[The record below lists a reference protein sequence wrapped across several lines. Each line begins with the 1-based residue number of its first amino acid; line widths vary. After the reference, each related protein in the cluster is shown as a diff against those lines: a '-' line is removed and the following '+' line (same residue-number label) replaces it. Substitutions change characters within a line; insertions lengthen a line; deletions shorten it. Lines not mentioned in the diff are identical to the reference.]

1 MELGIRGEASLVVN
15 GSNTAQ
21 AMKSGLLP
29 VFATPMMVAL
39 MEDAAAKS
47 VQPYLKDGQ
56 TTVGTLVNV
65 KHLSAT
71 PEGVAVSAQSEL
83 IEIDGRRL
91 VFSVSA
97 RDASGPIGEG
107 THERFIVDA
116 ARFME
121 KTKAK
126 KQAEQ

>member
-1 MELGIRGEASLVVN
+1 MEIGIRGEASLVVD

-47 VQPYLKDGQ
+47 VQPYLENGQ

-71 PEGVAVSAQSEL
+71 PEGMAVRAQSEL
-83 IEIDGRRL
+83 LEIDGRRL

-97 RDASGPIGEG
+97 FDPSGPIGEG
-107 THERFIVDA
+107 MHERFIIDA

>member
-1 MELGIRGEASLVVN
+1 MQTGIKGETIVTVN
-15 GSNTAQ
+15 ASNTAE

-29 VFATPMMVAL
+29 VFATPVMVAI

-47 VQPYLKDGQ
+47 VQPYLEEGQ

-71 PEGVAVSAQSEL
+71 PEGMKVRAESEL
-83 IEIDGRRL
+83 VEAEGRRL
-91 VFSVSA
+91 VFDVRA
-97 RDASGPIGEG
+97 YDEKGLIGEG
-107 THERFIVDA
+107 RHERFIIDA

-126 KQAEQ
+126 AAK